1 MRFSRP
7 GCSLFLAMLTLA
19 AGAAQA
25 ADALLVAAGAGY
37 RKPVLALAERFTAR
51 TGIKVEA
58 SFGNMGQVQ
67 AQVKQNPAIALVAGD
82 KAFLEPMQVFEG
94 FTPLGQGRLALVAA
108 RGVPLQALDD
118 LKDAR
123 FRRVALPDPVK
134 AVYGK
139 AATTCLAR
147 TGLDQALKERLLP
160 VATVPQVGS
169 YVAAGE
175 VDVGFVNRTEA
186 LALAARAG
194 TVLDAPAGC
203 HDPIEIV
210 LGRVQ
215 GRAATPAA
223 RAFIDFVA
231 TPEARA
237 VLTRHGL

>member
-1 MRFSRP
+1 MRLRAFAFGP
-7 GCSLFLAMLTLA
+7 VLAALMLA
-19 AGAAQA
+19 AGAAQG

-67 AQVKQNPAIALVAGD
+67 AQLRQNPAIALVAGD
-82 KAFLEPMQVFEG
+82 KAFLEPMQVFDG
-94 FTPLGQGRLALVAA
+94 FAPLGQGKLALVAA
-108 RGVPLQALDD
+108 RGVPLKALSD

-123 FRRVALPDPVK
+123 FKRVALPDPVK

-147 TGLDQALKERLLP
+147 TGLDQALQGRLLP
-160 VATVPQVGS
+160 VATVPQVGA
-169 YVAAGE
+169 YVTAGE
-175 VDVGFVNRTEA
+175 VDAGFVNRTEA

-194 TVLDAPAGC
+194 EALDAPAEC
-203 HDPIEIV
+203 YDPIEIV

-215 GRAATPAA
+215 GRAATPEAQ
-223 RAFIDFVA
+223 AFIDFVA
-231 TPEARA
+231 TPEARE
-237 VLTRHGL
+237 VLVQHGL